1 MTKGFFTPQNRR
13 LLNPAILKAISSI
26 RTYLR
31 FRQISCGGRIR
42 TSPEEFEFFYM
53 RHCAVEYDL
62 LSLPFDGTLAT
73 LTPLQN
79 AVRLTLFVFGFAT
92 YTRFEPS
99 SAYTLAIVD
108 QLKQELDRVGLATLW
123 TSDLAL
129 WTLFFGAHISR
140 HTKERAWF
148 VTHLARNIG
157 KLGLTSPDEMQE
169 VLGRFFFLKIFTQ
182 ASLLEIWDEARA
194 VEQEHSPKE
203 LPNNGSEDSTNLAK
217 IPPILKVLSTG
228 AAFLAWDPYP
238 VRG

>member
-1 MTKGFFTPQNRR
+1 MAKGFFTPANHK

-26 RTYLR
+26 RLYLR
-31 FRQISCGGRIR
+31 FRQLSCGGRIR
-42 TSPEEFEFFYM
+42 TSPEEFEYFYM
-53 RHCAVEYDL
+53 RHCAVEYDI
-62 LSLPFDGTLAT
+62 LSLTFDETLAT

-99 SAYTLAIVD
+99 SAYILAIVD
-108 QLKQELDRVGLATLW
+108 KLKRELDLVDLATLW
-123 TSDLAL
+123 TSDLVL

-157 KLGLTSPDEMQE
+157 KLGLTSAFEVQE

-182 ASLLEIWDEARA
+182 ASLLEIWNEARA
-194 VEQEHSPKE
+194 VEQGQSPKE
-203 LPNNGSEDSTNLAK
+203 VPNYGREDFAKLTKLPPT
-217 IPPILKVLSTG
+217 LKVLSTG
-228 AAFLAWDPYP
+228 TALLAWDPYP